1 MAELDPVLQQAAD
14 ALKAA
19 HAAGDAEN
27 AQKLANYIKNYS
39 PAPVID
45 TAVEEPVGYLDQLA
59 TIPDLIPDAVN
70 SFMESFDERVESA
83 RGTRQAVRE

>member
-19 HAAGDAEN
+19 HAAGDTEN

-39 PAPVID
+39 P
-45 TAVEEPVGYLDQLA
+45 TLL
-59 TIPDLIPDAVN
+59 
-70 SFMESFDERVESA
+70 
-83 RGTRQAVRE
+83 